1 MVFVHEWRHFVSANF
16 VLFMLTS
23 LVWYATTTF
32 WIKLGEKGL
41 LYWGYA
47 IGGYVK
53 MAGRRC
59 LWMMKREKILM
70 ECSSRTMV

>member
-1 MVFVHEWRHFVSANF
+1 
-16 VLFMLTS
+16 
-23 LVWYATTTF
+23 
-32 WIKLGEKGL
+32 
-41 LYWGYA
+41 
-47 IGGYVK
+47 